1 MSVWLVRAGRNGER
15 EDLAMDRNLAV
26 YGAEELPDL
35 GKVKSKEEM
44 VTLFRAA
51 YADAKEG
58 TVQAWAAQAFKFV
71 RQIKKG
77 DTVVLP
83 LKTRGVIALGEVTGD
98 YQYRTDLGEL
108 VRHVRPVKWIRKD
121 VPRTTFKQDLLF
133 SLGAAMTIAQI
144 TRNNAEQRVLA
155 VLKGGSDSGEPG
167 DSPEG
172 TIEDEATVSVEQ
184 VARDQLLRFIERNF
198 RTHDL
203 ARLVDAVLQAE
214 GYSTH
219 LSPPGPDKGVDIL
232 AGTGALGFDPPRICV
247 QVKSQASPVDAPTV
261 RELQGV
267 MQSFKADHGLLVS
280 WGGFT
285 SSAIRESREKYFSV
299 RLWNSDDILN
309 ALLKNYNKLPEVF
322 RAELPLKPIWALVVE
337 EE

>member
-1 MSVWLVRAGRNGER
+1 MSIWLVRAGRNGESEDIALEKGLAVIGW
-15 EDLAMDRNLAV
+15 EDLPSL
-26 YGAEELPDL
+26 
-35 GKVKSKEEM
+35 KSVKSKEDVFKLM
-44 VTLFRAA
+44 RKA
-51 YADAKEG
+51 YPNDSSG
-58 TVQAWAAQAFKFV
+58 TIHAWAAQVFKFV
-71 RQIKKG
+71 CEIKKG
-77 DTVVLP
+77 DIIVLP
-83 LKTRGVIALGEVTGD
+83 LKTRGVIAIGKMAGE
-98 YQYRTDLGEL
+98 YEFRNDLGEIAH
-108 VRHVRPVKWIRKD
+108 HVRPVQWVRKD
-121 VPRTTFKQDLLF
+121 VPRTAIKQDLLF
-133 SLGAAMTIAQI
+133 SFGAAMTVAHI
-144 TRNNAEQRVLA
+144 TRNDAEERVKA
-155 VLKGGSDSGEPG
+155 VMNGGSDSGLSG
-167 DSPEG
+167 GTGEG
-172 TIEDEATVSVEQ
+172 EDEEETINVEQ
-184 VARDQLLRFIERNF
+184 VARDQLLSFIESNF
-198 RTHDL
+198 KTHDL

-247 QVKSQASPVDAPTV
+247 QVKSQASAVDAPTV

-285 SSAIRESREKYFSV
+285 SAAIRESREKYFSV